1 MSKDIAG
8 EIKIREQRAK
18 LYKGMV
24 PMIEKLNKGE
34 KLTVEERAEF
44 DKRDAKLVELDGDLR
59 RVMRATEIENGRT
72 ELAETRGLSRDEST
86 AVDVRHAQAFSG
98 FLRYGTDRLTPEG
111 RSLLTNPG
119 YVSGAGYE
127 RRGMAD
133 SSQLVTAPGA
143 PAAGSTGYDAGYMI
157 PQGFW
162 QNLQIALKA
171 YGGIMSK
178 CRMLNTDTGAPMPC
192 PTIDPTAVVGAYIGE
207 GNQVGFT
214 DYSFGQGMLSAWTIT
229 SQAILASVQ
238 LIEDSAF
245 DVDGFVSDRIGEAIG
260 RKVAQELWTGTGSSA
275 LLGIQTAETA
285 RGIQAGAL
293 GGIYQPVSASKL
305 YAYQYGSTLTNKLT
319 AGMPGFDDI
328 SMMVAKIDPAYRGL
342 GNCTWVMN
350 DTTLQLMRTITD
362 SLSRPIWQPEVAAG
376 APDTFY
382 NYPLLIDQNIGGIST
397 SANVVGGMAFG
408 DFSRAMVVRQ
418 VNGAHVMRLV
428 ERYADYLD
436 VGYIGY
442 VRMDARS
449 NDVRAALIYES
460 PAS

>member
-1 MSKDIAG
+1 
-8 EIKIREQRAK
+8 
-18 LYKGMV
+18 
-24 PMIEKLNKGE
+24 
-34 KLTVEERAEF
+34 
-44 DKRDAKLVELDGDLR
+44 
-59 RVMRATEIENGRT
+59 
-72 ELAETRGLSRDEST
+72 
-86 AVDVRHAQAFSG
+86 
-98 FLRYGTDRLTPEG
+98 
-111 RSLLTNPG
+111 
-119 YVSGAGYE
+119 
-127 RRGMAD
+127 
-133 SSQLVTAPGA
+133 
-143 PAAGSTGYDAGYMI
+143 MI

-178 CRMLNTDTGAPMPC
+178 CRMLNTDTGAPMPW